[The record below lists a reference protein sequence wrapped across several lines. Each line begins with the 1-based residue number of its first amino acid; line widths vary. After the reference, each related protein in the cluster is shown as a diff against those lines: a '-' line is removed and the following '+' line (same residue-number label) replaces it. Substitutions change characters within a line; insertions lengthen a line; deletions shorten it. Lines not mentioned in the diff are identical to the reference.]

1 MPYVLD
7 KGPYFSVIESLLSNP
22 AKRVDLL
29 NKLRAGAPGGVT
41 PGLML
46 ADLCGFDSPSL
57 AGGPLSVAQMK
68 AHLNE
73 QWFGMKQVG
82 GVWQK
87 QPGALQTGWWVGYT
101 GDPEAIMREAMI
113 RAIEVSLGI
122 QHPLP
127 GVAAE
132 VPQISPIENWNEAES
147 VMASSP
153 PLAKHWP
160 IDVNWICQGPA
171 FQCQILFQRTDA
183 ASPTGG
189 KVTLLI
195 TTPPADG
202 YPLTS
207 QITRPLPPAVGA
219 YTSAD
224 YADSRPAPNPTPLD
238 PGAHNMQ
245 FGVWVVGEE
254 DYERTRTSST
264 AGSTGGSLPLPTVR
278 WFPKKPNIVTVRPAE
293 WEGGVRN
300 IGRRY
305 A

>member
-1 MPYVLD
+1 MPYVVD

-29 NKLRAGAPGGVT
+29 NKLRAGAGGVT

-57 AGGPLSVAQMK
+57 AGGPLTLAQMK

-73 QWFGMKQVG
+73 QWFGMKLVNG
-82 GVWQK
+82 AWQK
-87 QPGALQTGWWVGYT
+87 QPGALQTGWWTGYT
-101 GDPEAIMREAMI
+101 GDPETIMREAMI
-113 RAIEVSLGI
+113 RAIEVSLGLA
-122 QHPLP
+122 H
-127 GVAAE
+127 GAS
-132 VPQISPIENWNEAES
+132 VPASEIPAIENWNEAQGWF
-147 VMASSP
+147 SSTP
-153 PLAKHWP
+153 PQAKHWP

-171 FQCQILFQRTDA
+171 FQCWVLFQRTDG
-183 ASPTGG
+183 ASSTGG

-207 QITRPLPPAVGA
+207 QITRPLPPATGA

-238 PGAHNMQ
+238 PGGQNAQ

-264 AGSTGGSLPLPTVR
+264 AGTLGGLLPLPTVR
-278 WFPKKPNIVTVRPAE
+278 WFPRKPNIVTVRPAE